1 MPVQPGDS
9 YAVFFLILLAL
20 PVVPMN
26 IAVVHL
32 YLEPLK
38 LACIFPCNLF
48 CLFCFSWCALDSISD
63 HQWFHRTAASDSD
76 EEIQQF
82 STAPVVIPDSF
93 SAADVYAMFLSL
105 LLGISAL
112 PITLAMA
119 LLYVVPLLVIYVYS
133 CSLPRPL
140 KIVSRSCGFYVMNLD

>member
-1 MPVQPGDS
+1 MPVQPGDI

-26 IAVVHL
+26 IAVVDLH
-32 YLEPLK
+32 LEPLK

-48 CLFCFSWCALDSISD
+48 CLFCFSWCALDISD
-63 HQWFHRTAASDSD
+63 HHFHRTAASDSD

-82 STAPVVIPDSF
+82 SSEVVIPESF

-105 LLGISAL
+105 LLGILAL
-112 PITLAMA
+112 PITLAML

-140 KIVSRSCGFYVMNLD
+140 KIVSRSCGFYIMSLD